1 MKTKNIVKLL
11 SCSFLLLFVSTILF
25 SCSSTKKTVKLNSDD
40 VRHIVDSSRFVF
52 VAERVSPLR
61 GNTRFLT
68 SRYDVVVKKDSISCY
83 LPFFGRAFQAP
94 MDPSK
99 GGIQFRSSN
108 FSYNVNR
115 KNNNE
120 WEVIVKPNDYSD
132 VQQLAF
138 NIFDN
143 GTATL
148 NVVNTNRDPIS
159 FSGHIE
165 RINE

>member
-1 MKTKNIVKLL
+1 
-11 SCSFLLLFVSTILF
+11 
-25 SCSSTKKTVKLNSDD
+25 
-40 VRHIVDSSRFVF
+40 
-52 VAERVSPLR
+52 
-61 GNTRFLT
+61 
-68 SRYDVVVKKDSISCY
+68 VVVKKDTISSF

-99 GGIQFRSSN
+99 GAIQFTSTN
-108 FSYNVNR
+108 FSYNVNP
-115 KNNNE
+115 KNNDQ
-120 WEVIVKPNDYSD
+120 WEVTIRPNDYPD
-132 VQQLAF
+132 VQQLFF

-148 NVVNTNRDPIS
+148 NVVSTHRDPIS

>member
-1 MKTKNIVKLL
+1 MKTKNIAKYL
-11 SCSFLLLFVSTILF
+11 SYLFVGLFISVQLF
-25 SCSSTKKTVKLNSDD
+25 SCSSSKKAVKLNSDD
-40 VRHIVDSSRFVF
+40 VRNIVDSSRFVF
-52 VAERVSPLR
+52 VAERVTPLR
-61 GNTRFLT
+61 GATRYLT
-68 SRYDVVVKKDSISCY
+68 SRYDVVVKKDTISSF

-99 GGIQFRSSN
+99 GGIQFTSTN
-108 FSYNVNR
+108 FSYNVNP
-115 KNNNE
+115 KNNDQ
-120 WEVIVKPNDYSD
+120 WEVTIRPNDYPD
-132 VQQLAF
+132 VQQLFF

-148 NVVNTNRDPIS
+148 NVVSTHRDPIS